1 MSAPLQ
7 EKQWTKSRAHAVM
20 MKGHQKHRKHA
31 MKYDL
36 IIAGTGAAGLSAAL
50 YAGRYRMKTLVIGD
64 SFGGYTSI
72 AGPIENYPGAKK
84 VDGFDLMLVM
94 KEQALEVGAEIIDER
109 VEKLEKAHNGSF
121 AVTTAKGDVFSGTA
135 VILATGTEHKRLGL
149 ANEVELTSKGVHYC
163 VTCDAPLYTGK
174 TIAVVGG
181 GDASIKG
188 VNLAAEYAKKI
199 YVIVR
204 GTALRAE
211 PINLEQLARQ
221 GDTVEVLYETQV
233 AEIIGKEHFEKVIL
247 TKPHNGSTELSAD
260 GLFIEVGALPRTEI
274 VKNLGVE
281 LDEKGY
287 VKAHPLMTT
296 NIPGLFAAGDVM
308 DLFRGFKQDI
318 TAACMGAVAA
328 TSAYEYLKKRN

>member
-1 MSAPLQ
+1 
-7 EKQWTKSRAHAVM
+7 
-20 MKGHQKHRKHA
+20 

-84 VDGFDLMLVM
+84 VDGFDLMQVM
-94 KEQALEVGAEIIDER
+94 KEQALEVGAEVIDGR
-109 VEKLEKAHNGSF
+109 ISAIEKTENGF
-121 AVTTAKGDVFSGTA
+121 FVTTAKGEQYDGAT
-135 VILATGTEHKRLGL
+135 VIIATGTEHKRLGL
-149 ANEVELTSKGVHYC
+149 PNEVELTSKGVHYC
-163 VTCDAPLYTGK
+163 VTCDAPLYMGK

-181 GDASIKG
+181 GDTSIKG

-204 GTALRAE
+204 GTQLRAE
-211 PINLEQLARQ
+211 PINLEQLAKQ
-221 GDTVEVLYETQV
+221 GDKVEVLYETQV
-233 AEIIGKEHFEKVIL
+233 AEIVGTDHFEKVIL
-247 TKPHNGSTELSAD
+247 TKPYNGSNELVAD
-260 GLFIEVGALPRTEI
+260 GLFVEVGALPRTEL

-287 VKAHPLMTT
+287 IKPHPLRHTKVT
-296 NIPGLFAAGDVM
+296 GLLAAGDVM
-308 DLFRGFKQDI
+308 DLCHGFEQDI

-328 TSAYEYLKKRN
+328 TSAYEYVKKRAS

>member
-1 MSAPLQ
+1 M
-7 EKQWTKSRAHAVM
+7 H
-20 MKGHQKHRKHA
+20 
-31 MKYDL
+31 YDL

-84 VDGFDLMLVM
+84 VDGFDLMVVM
-94 KEQALEVGAEIIDER
+94 KEQAAEVGAEIIDGR
-109 VEKLEKAHNGSF
+109 VQKLAKQSDGSF
-121 AVTTAKGDVFSGTA
+121 LVTTAKGETFAGSTA
-135 VILATGTEHKRLGL
+135 IIATGTEHKRLGL

-163 VTCDAPLYTGK
+163 VTCDAPLYMGK

-181 GDASIKG
+181 GDTSIKG

-204 GTALRAE
+204 GIALRAE
-211 PINLEQLARQ
+211 PINLEQLAKQ
-221 GDTVEVLYETQV
+221 GDKVEVLYETQV
-233 AEIIGKEHFEKVIL
+233 AEIIGKDHFEKIIL
-247 TKPHNGSTELSAD
+247 TKAHNGSNELVAD
-260 GLFIEVGALPRTEI
+260 GLFIEVGALPRTEL
-274 VKNLGVE
+274 VKEIGVE

-287 VKAHPLMTT
+287 VKPHPLMYT
-296 NIPGLFAAGDVM
+296 NVPGLFAAGDVM
-308 DLFRGFKQDI
+308 DLFKGFKQDI

-328 TSAYEYLKKRN
+328 TSAYDFFKKTAPRYPQ